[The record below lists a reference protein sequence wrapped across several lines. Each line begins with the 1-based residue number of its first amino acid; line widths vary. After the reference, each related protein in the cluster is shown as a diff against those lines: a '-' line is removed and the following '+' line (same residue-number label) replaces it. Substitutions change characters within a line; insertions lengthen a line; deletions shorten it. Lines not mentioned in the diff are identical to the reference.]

1 MWSRGDT
8 WRGVYL
14 PSLFKINWYLH
25 FHFISSWWISV
36 IFHIF
41 LGSVVNMSVVIFL
54 KTGHHRLN
62 VMTYLMMGHQKS
74 SDQGSL
80 KKCQHFLLLWYLPKE
95 SQQFKRKIVMQLFW
109 KFPLGVT
116 TRRTTRRTTTR
127 RTTTRRMM
135 YARGGSGGSGSCP
148 AGSLDNCIDACP
160 TQVGG
165 HLHKN
170 TIIWTI
176 NHNFRHGH
184 SRRARPVAAEGAK
197 RNNTQW
203 CDTDFIL
210 NILIISEVCF
220 WNIFLKLQNYH

>member
-1 MWSRGDT
+1 MVDFSNII
-8 WRGVYL
+8 Y
-14 PSLFKINWYLH
+14 
-25 FHFISSWWISV
+25 
-36 IFHIF
+36 IF
-41 LGSVVNMSVVIFL
+41 LESVAQWNVVIFL
-54 KTGHHRLN
+54 KTGHHRLT
-62 VMTYLMMGHQKS
+62 VMS
-74 SDQGSL
+74 SDQGS
-80 KKCQHFLLLWYLPKE
+80 FLVHNCGIYPKE
-95 SQQFKRKIVMQLFW
+95 QFKRKIVMQLFW

-176 NHNFRHGH
+176 NHQTISDTGIQGVHGQLQQK
-184 SRRARPVAAEGAK
+184 VQKE
-197 RNNTQW
+197 
-203 CDTDFIL
+203 
-210 NILIISEVCF
+210 IIHNDVIPTF
-220 WNIFLKLQNYH
+220 

>member
-1 MWSRGDT
+1 MWSGRSC
-8 WRGVYL
+8 WKGVYL
-14 PSLFKINWYLH
+14 PSLFKINLYLY
-25 FHFISSWWISV
+25 FISSWWTAV
-36 IFHIF
+36 IFYIF
-41 LGSVVNMSVVIFL
+41 LESVANMSVVNYL
-54 KTGHHRLN
+54 KTCNHRLT
-62 VMTYLMMGHQKS
+62 VMTQLIMAHQKS
-74 SDQGSL
+74 SDQGSF
-80 KKCQHFLLLWYLPKE
+80 KKCQHFLLHNCGIYPKE

-165 HLHKN
+165 HLHRN

-176 NHNFRHGH
+176 NHKQFQTRAFKACTASC
-184 SRRARPVAAEGAK
+184 SRRCK
-197 RNNTQW
+197 
-203 CDTDFIL
+203 
-210 NILIISEVCF
+210 
-220 WNIFLKLQNYH
+220 KK